1 MSRKPI
7 RIRPVDRHAPAWAV
21 IGLRQIVTLLHAVGA
36 LPRATTAAS
45 SHTVLLMANDTPP
58 DKALPR
64 KRLGSFVFLLLAVA
78 LAGSLAG
85 GIPKSLPGV
94 ALGSPALLYAER
106 TVAFFAALLL
116 ALVVLVRAFQGRL
129 PSELSGRGVKYA
141 EREATEEIRDTTA
154 TALEGLEVAYRELA
168 TRVEALE
175 EAPLEDDEAHAPEE
189 GERE

>member
-1 MSRKPI
+1 
-7 RIRPVDRHAPAWAV
+7 
-21 IGLRQIVTLLHAVGA
+21 
-36 LPRATTAAS
+36 
-45 SHTVLLMANDTPP
+45 
-58 DKALPR
+58 
-64 KRLGSFVFLLLAVA
+64 
-78 LAGSLAG
+78 
-85 GIPKSLPGV
+85 
-94 ALGSPALLYAER
+94 
-106 TVAFFAALLL
+106 
-116 ALVVLVRAFQGRL
+116 VVLVRAFQGRL

>member
-1 MSRKPI
+1 
-7 RIRPVDRHAPAWAV
+7 
-21 IGLRQIVTLLHAVGA
+21 
-36 LPRATTAAS
+36 
-45 SHTVLLMANDTPP
+45 MANDTPP

-94 ALGSPALLYAER
+94 ALVSPALLYAER